1 VSQPTIIV
9 TGADL
14 AQQALDLLTGYAIVY
29 AGKAPTE
36 EDLVALCRAHNPVAM
51 IVRYGK
57 VGATVMDAAPALKV
71 ISKHGSGT
79 DTIDKVAA
87 KARGIEVV
95 AAVGANAAAVAEQA
109 LALLLACAKS
119 VVALDARM
127 HAGHWDKATH
137 KSLELG
143 GRTVGLV
150 GLGAIGLRFA
160 KMADA
165 LGMRGMGLDAFTKSL
180 DAYVQALGRETS
192 WHGSEAN
199 SLRCPLTNDY
209 RGMLNGVSAP
219 RYWDQGEGD
228 YHDSRD
234 FKWNNYISR
243 YHSRHLDLMDLVAMY
258 QPRANAPLDDLAK
271 LMGYPGKLG
280 MDGSAVW
287 QAWQDGRIAEIR
299 DYCETD
305 VVNTYLVYLRFERMR
320 GHLDAGAWAAEVQ
333 VVRDALAR
341 IDSPHWKQF
350 LEAWPKV

>member
-1 VSQPTIIV
+1 MSPAAIIV

-14 AQQALDLLTGYAIVY
+14 APQALDLLAGYHIVY
-29 AGKAPTE
+29 AGKTPTE
-36 EDLVALCRAHNPVAM
+36 DDLVALCRAHNPVAI

-57 VGATVMDAAPALKV
+57 VGAAVMDAAPALKV

-143 GRTVGLV
+143 GRTIGLV

-165 LGMRGMGLDAFTKSL
+165 LGMRVLGFDPFAKNLPDFVQAADLETIWRESDAISLHCPLTDDNRDLLDADTLARCKKGVIVVNTARGGLIDEAALLAAVHSGQVRMAGLDSFAVEPMAAGHPFQHQSGFILSPHIGGVTS
-180 DAYVQALGRETS
+180 DAYVNMGLG
-192 WHGSEAN
+192 
-199 SLRCPLTNDY
+199 
-209 RGMLNGVSAP
+209 
-219 RYWDQGEGD
+219 
-228 YHDSRD
+228 
-234 FKWNNYISR
+234 
-243 YHSRHLDLMDLVAMY
+243 
-258 QPRANAPLDDLAK
+258 
-271 LMGYPGKLG
+271 
-280 MDGSAVW
+280 
-287 QAWQDGRIAEIR
+287 
-299 DYCETD
+299 
-305 VVNTYLVYLRFERMR
+305 
-320 GHLDAGAWAAEVQ
+320 AA
-333 VVRDALAR
+333 RNALAVLNR
-341 IDSPHWKQF
+341 T
-350 LEAWPKV
+350 ATA